1 MNPIRNL
8 ILFGNLLVFLFMVN
22 WGIWTAEQNIAAGT
36 LAYLELAPVD
46 PRSLFQGDYM
56 RLAYAI
62 EDHAQMSRSGEFE
75 HKGFLVIQLDEQQ
88 VARFVRIYEGE
99 DLEEGELLIKYA
111 SPYGWSIEIGIDSYF
126 FQEGNA
132 DIFANAKYAEVRI
145 LEDGNVML
153 IALRDANLVLLEAP
167 KQDE

>member
-1 MNPIRNL
+1 MSAIRNL
-8 ILFGNLLVFLFMVN
+8 VLFGNLIIFLVIVN

-62 EDHAQMSRSGEFE
+62 EDQAQLSRSGGDFE
-75 HKGFLVIQLDEQQ
+75 RNGFLLIRLDEQQ
-88 VARFVRIYEGE
+88 IARFVRVYEGE
-99 DLEEGELLIKYA
+99 DLEEGEMLLKYA

-132 DIFANAKYAEVRI
+132 DIYARARYAEVRI
-145 LEDGNVML
+145 LEDGSVAL
-153 IALRDANLVLLEAP
+153 IALRDENLVLLRR
-167 KQDE
+167 

>member
-8 ILFGNLLVFLFMVN
+8 ILFGNLLVFLVMVN

-62 EDHAQMSRSGEFE
+62 EDQAQMSRSGEFE
-75 HKGFLVIQLDEQQ
+75 RKGLLVIQLDENQI
-88 VARFVRIYEGE
+88 ARFVHIYTGEELAEGE
-99 DLEEGELLIKYA
+99 TLIKYA

-132 DIFANAKYAEVRI
+132 AIFANAKYAEVRI
-145 LEDGNVML
+145 LEDGSVML

-167 KQDE
+167 KS